1 MYKTQTFLGGV
12 KATAFKK
19 SAKATV
25 RIAPNS
31 AFSIFINGAPLNYQF
46 DDVINQMVIMS
57 AFEVVASSN
66 FIVIANTW
74 GGGIESQ
81 AHALRHA
88 ITKCLIALNHDSK
101 NILAKYGYVSTDCRK
116 VERKKCGL
124 AKARKAFQFS
134 KR

>member
-1 MYKTQTFLGGV
+1 MYKTQTFLGGI
-12 KATAFKK
+12 KANAFKK

-25 RIAPNS
+25 RVAPNDE
-31 AFSIFINGAPLNYQF
+31 FLIFINGAPLNYQF
-46 DDVINQMVIMS
+46 DDVISQMIIMG
-57 AFEVVASSN
+57 AFEAVASSN

-81 AHALRHA
+81 AQALRHA
-88 ITKCLIALNHDSK
+88 ITKCLIALNRSSK
-101 NILAKYGYVSTDCRK
+101 AILAEYGYVSTDCRK

>member
-66 FIVIANTW
+66 FIVIANT
-74 GGGIESQ
+74 
-81 AHALRHA
+81 
-88 ITKCLIALNHDSK
+88 
-101 NILAKYGYVSTDCRK
+101 
-116 VERKKCGL
+116 
-124 AKARKAFQFS
+124 
-134 KR
+134 

>member
-1 MYKTQTFLGGV
+1 MYKTQAFVGGV
-12 KATAFKK
+12 KANAFKK
-19 SAKATV
+19 TAKASV
-25 RIAPNS
+25 RIAPNNV
-31 AFSIFINGAPLNYQF
+31 FSIFINGAPLNYQF
-46 DDVINQMVIMS
+46 DDIISQMVIMS
-57 AFEVVASSN
+57 AFEVISSSN

-88 ITKCLIALNHDSK
+88 ITKCLIALNCNSK
-101 NILAKYGYVSTDCRK
+101 TILSKYGYVSTDCRK

-124 AKARKAFQFS
+124 AKARKAFQFT

>member
-1 MYKTQTFLGGV
+1 MYKTQTFKGGI

-25 RIAPNS
+25 RISPNDG
-31 AFSIFINGAPLNYQF
+31 FLIFINGAPLNYQF
-46 DDVINQMVIMS
+46 NDVINQMIIMS

-81 AHALRHA
+81 AQALRHA
-88 ITKCLIALNHDSK
+88 ITKCLIALNYNSK
-101 NILAKYGYVSTDCRK
+101 TILAKYGFVSTDCRK
-116 VERKKCGL
+116 VERKKYGL
-124 AKARKAFQFS
+124 AKARKSFQFS